1 MVGGLGIE
9 IIAVRLAQQMRFET
23 FTYWTYFSLYDSN
36 AGSAK
41 PNLNN
46 NLITSRFK
54 LPGFCIK

>member
-23 FTYWTYFSLYDSN
+23 FTYWMYFSLYDSN

-41 PNLNN
+41 PTLKANGV
-46 NLITSRFK
+46 TSRFK
-54 LPGFCIK
+54 LPGLH

>member
-1 MVGGLGIE
+1 MVGGLVIE

-41 PNLNN
+41 PT
-46 NLITSRFK
+46 LIAT
-54 LPGFCIK
+54 G